1 MIDDNWIVC
10 NSCESEYKVVSSI
23 SNDLTQSYCPF
34 CGSDLEDQLVE
45 EEYDEFFEDT

>member
-1 MIDDNWIVC
+1 LKDDNWIVC

-45 EEYDEFFEDT
+45 EDYDEFFEDT